1 MSIGR
6 PSSGTANNKELP
18 LQSSDIAT
26 SVIICTRD
34 RSGKLEICLERLAA
48 SRVTRPFEII
58 IVDNKSRDGTKAVAE
73 AFFARTDHAGRYIFC
88 DGNGNGV
95 GRNAGLLVAQGG
107 IVLFTDDDC
116 YPASDWV
123 EQWTRVFDDP
133 TVGYG
138 GGRILLHDPAALPL
152 TINEST
158 ALKTSRAGYPVYAG
172 SVQGANMAVRRTAL
186 EQAGLFDP
194 DFGAGTPFAGE
205 DWELVNRISLAGWSG
220 GYFPAPTVS
229 HDHGRTEADRH
240 RLEAFYAIGEG
251 ALFAKALT
259 YRHGGSRALRYLAHH
274 TKNELRRGNWRKQ
287 LLVGLGGL
295 RYGLFRLRHKDSTPP
310 FPGGTLARDTAF
322 GGGA

>member
-1 MSIGR
+1 MS
-6 PSSGTANNKELP
+6 SA
-18 LQSSDIAT
+18 IAT

-34 RSGKLEICLERLAA
+34 RADKLAACLKHLQA
-48 SRVTRPFEII
+48 SRVTTPFEII
-58 IVDNKSRDGTKAVAE
+58 IVDNKSRDQTRAVAE
-73 AFFARTDHAGRYIFC
+73 AFFARTSHAGRYSFC

-95 GRNAGLLVAQGG
+95 GRNAGLQLAAGQ

-116 YPASDWV
+116 YPDPDWV

-138 GGRILLHDPAALPL
+138 GGRILLHDPKALPL
-152 TINEST
+152 TINLST
-158 ALKTSRAGYPVYAG
+158 ITKKSRANHPVYAG
-172 SVQGANMAVRRTAL
+172 SVQGANMAVRRSAL
-186 EQAGLFDP
+186 QQAGLFDP

-229 HDHGRTEADRH
+229 HDHGRTEGDRQ
-240 RLEAFYAIGEG
+240 RLECFYAIGEG

-259 YRHGGSRALRYLAHH
+259 YRNGRWRALRYLVHH
-274 TKNELRRGNWRKQ
+274 TRNELRRGNWRKQ

-295 RYGLFRLRHKDSTPP
+295 KYGLFRVLHKDKTPP
-310 FPGGTLARDTAF
+310 FSGGAVTSDTAF

>member
-1 MSIGR
+1 MSSVFR
-6 PSSGTANNKELP
+6 APSPNENVHLK
-18 LQSSDIAT
+18 SDEIST

-34 RSGKLEICLERLAA
+34 RCEKLEIALQFIEQNQT
-48 SRVTRPFEII
+48 SEPFEVI
-58 IVDNKSRDGTKAVAE
+58 IVDNKSRDRTKAVAE
-73 AFFARTDHAGRYIFC
+73 AFFARAHCAGRYAFC

-95 GRNAGLLVAQGG
+95 GRNAGLALAQGK

-116 YPASDWV
+116 RPAPDWI
-123 EQWTRVFDDP
+123 EQWTRIFDDP
-133 TVGYG
+133 AIGYG
-138 GGRILLHDPAALPL
+138 GGRILLHDPLALPL

-158 ALKTSRAGYPVYAG
+158 TRKASKPNHLVYAG
-172 SVQGANMAVRRTAL
+172 SVQGANMAVRRSAL
-186 EQAGLFDP
+186 VGVGLFDP
-194 DFGAGTPFAGE
+194 GFGAGTPFAGE

-259 YRHGGSRALRYLAHH
+259 YRNGSSRALRYLAHH

-295 RYGLFRLRHKDSTPP
+295 RYGLFRLRHKDNTPP
-310 FPGGTLARDTAF
+310 FPGGALAGDTAF